1 MNDDL
6 NPTILDGKDAFEDYR
21 VSPHLLKEGSI
32 EKSKCGATGPAGGS
46 QPLPDALPSPHEI
59 PPSTK
64 GSQPVKDPREE
75 KYGFGRKFS
84 ESSTADLLTT
94 YHNQKSTPG
103 TGGAQTYFMFALVE
117 ELKKRNELPAE

>member
-1 MNDDL
+1 MN
-6 NPTILDGKDAFEDYR
+6 
-21 VSPHLLKEGSI
+21 
-32 EKSKCGATGPAGGS
+32 
-46 QPLPDALPSPHEI
+46 
-59 PPSTK
+59 
-64 GSQPVKDPREE
+64 DPREE